1 MKSVISSISWK
12 FTEKIAAQLVS
23 FIVSIVLARL
33 LLPEQYGIIAKV
45 TVFITVADVLVTTGL
60 GSSLVQNKDVVEND
74 FSTMFFVNLFFSA
87 LIYSFLFFCAPL
99 ISNFFDDFIL
109 IKVLRILGLK
119 VLLSSYVSIQQA
131 YISKNLLFKKS
142 AIASFLATIVSA
154 IVGIV
159 IAITGFGVWAL
170 VWQQLS
176 FTIAQVLL
184 LTIFVKWKPRF
195 VFSITRAKSF
205 IGFGNMILIAGM
217 LDTIAAQVKTVLIGK
232 NYTDSDLAYFN
243 RGDLYP
249 QLLISSLSGALHTV
263 LFVVYSNEQDRLSV
277 VKDLMR
283 KGIRRSCFIIFAVL
297 IGLASVAKPLVE
309 IMLTSKWLPC
319 VPYLQLA
326 CLGYCTW
333 PIQIVEQEAIM
344 GLGYGK
350 DYLRI
355 TILRTVF
362 TIGLLFV
369 FVRHGIL
376 VISLGVIIYSLFSTV
391 LVCAWNRKKI
401 NYSFREQI
409 SDILPG
415 IENALLIAIT
425 VYLISFVNL
434 PTLVLLILEIF
445 GGVLIT
451 IIFSI
456 VTKNETF
463 FWILGKV
470 LHKSRDYNFQK
481 NDIESL

>member
-1 MKSVISSISWK
+1 MKSLISSISWK

-217 LDTIAAQVKTVLIGK
+217 LDTIAA
-232 NYTDSDLAYFN
+232 
-243 RGDLYP
+243 
-249 QLLISSLSGALHTV
+249 
-263 LFVVYSNEQDRLSV
+263 
-277 VKDLMR
+277 
-283 KGIRRSCFIIFAVL
+283 
-297 IGLASVAKPLVE
+297 
-309 IMLTSKWLPC
+309 
-319 VPYLQLA
+319 
-326 CLGYCTW
+326 
-333 PIQIVEQEAIM
+333 
-344 GLGYGK
+344 
-350 DYLRI
+350 
-355 TILRTVF
+355 
-362 TIGLLFV
+362 
-369 FVRHGIL
+369 
-376 VISLGVIIYSLFSTV
+376 
-391 LVCAWNRKKI
+391 
-401 NYSFREQI
+401 
-409 SDILPG
+409 
-415 IENALLIAIT
+415 
-425 VYLISFVNL
+425 
-434 PTLVLLILEIF
+434 
-445 GGVLIT
+445 
-451 IIFSI
+451 
-456 VTKNETF
+456 
-463 FWILGKV
+463 
-470 LHKSRDYNFQK
+470 
-481 NDIESL
+481 